1 MGLTPAEIIRTK
13 RDGGVHSKEEIAA
26 LVRGIADGSWADSQ
40 VGAWAMAVVLRG
52 LDGVERCTLTQAMA
66 HSGRVLD
73 WRGVSGLQGP
83 ILDKHS
89 TGGVGD
95 KVSLIVAP
103 LLAACGGV
111 VPMISGRALGHTGG
125 TLDKLEA
132 LPGFNVH
139 PSQPVL
145 QACLRE
151 AGCAIVG
158 AGPDLA
164 PADRRLYAIRDVT
177 ATVESL
183 DLITASILSKKLAA
197 GLQALVMDVKVG
209 SGAVMPELSQA
220 QALAASLVEVAAGSG
235 LPTRALITDMNQVL
249 GRSAGHAVE
258 VREILDVLSGAPAEP
273 RLLELC
279 LLQTAHLLVMGGLQ
293 PTLEAALKAARAALA
308 SGAAA
313 ERFSRMVALQGGP
326 RDVMREPRLSAAP
339 CRVGVWPAAAR
350 RGRVSTI
357 DVRAVGL
364 ALLRIGGG
372 RARPGDAI
380 DPRVGLT
387 EVLGVGEVFGEQRPL
402 AVLHAA
408 SAEEARAAARE
419 VAAAFGWV
427 DEDHA
432 VAPSPLVHQVV
443 GSATVGRSQGTP

>member
-1 MGLTPAEIIRTK
+1 MIGPLPAEIIRTK
-13 RDGGVHSKEEIAA
+13 RDGRAHAEAELQA
-26 LVRGIADGSWADSQ
+26 LVRGITDGSWSDSQ
-40 VGAWAMAVVLRG
+40 VAAWAMAVLLRG
-52 LDGVERCTLTQAMA
+52 LDGAERRILTLAMA

-73 WRGVSGLQGP
+73 WRGVPGLQGP

-103 LLAACGGV
+103 LVAACGGI
-111 VPMISGRALGHTGG
+111 VPMISGRGLGHTGG

-132 LPGFNVH
+132 LPGFGVH
-139 PSQPVL
+139 PSEAVL
-145 QACLRE
+145 HQCLRD
-151 AGCAIVG
+151 AGCAIIG

-209 SGAVMPELSQA
+209 RGAVMPEWPRA
-220 QALAASLVEVAAGSG
+220 QALAQSLVAVAQAAG

-249 GRSAGHAVE
+249 GRTAGHAVE
-258 VREILDVLSGAPAEP
+258 VQEAIDLLTGAAAEP

-279 LLQTAHLLVMGGLQ
+279 VLQTAHLLVMGGLQ
-293 PTLEAALKAARAALA
+293 PTLEAARAAAMKALRSGEAAARF
-308 SGAAA
+308 
-313 ERFSRMVALQGGP
+313 ERMVALQGGP
-326 RDVMREPRLSAAP
+326 RNVLRWDGGDRAP
-339 CRVGVWPAAAR
+339 HAVGVWPEGVPS
-350 RGRVSTI
+350 GRVSAI
-357 DVRAVGL
+357 DVRSVGL

-372 RARPGDAI
+372 RARPGDVI

-387 EVLGVGEVFGEQRPL
+387 EVLGVGEVFSAQRPL

-408 SAEEARAAARE
+408 TAEQAAQAARE
-419 VAAAFGWV
+419 VAAAFEWV
-427 DEDHA
+427 DEGQ
-432 VAPSPLVHQVV
+432 VVVPSPLVHGVV
-443 GSATVGRSQGTP
+443 EGP

>member
-1 MGLTPAEIIRTK
+1 MAEPGLTPAEIIRTK
-13 RDGGVHSKEEIAA
+13 RDGGFHAVDAIEAV
-26 LVRGIADGSWADSQ
+26 VRGITDQSWADSQ
-40 VGAWAMAVVLRG
+40 VAAWAMAVLLRG
-52 LDGVERCTLTQAMA
+52 LDATERKALTMAMA

-73 WRGVSGLQGP
+73 WRGMAGLKGP

-103 LLAACGGV
+103 LVAACGGV
-111 VPMISGRALGHTGG
+111 VPMISGRGLGHTGG

-132 LPGFNVH
+132 LPGLGVH
-139 PSQPVL
+139 LDEPAL
-145 QACLRE
+145 HACLRE
-151 AGCAIVG
+151 AGCAIIG

-209 SGAVMPELSQA
+209 SGAVMPDLARA
-220 QALAASLVEVAAGSG
+220 QALARSLVEVASAAG
-235 LPTRALITDMNQVL
+235 LPTRALITDMGQVL
-249 GRSAGHAVE
+249 GCTAGHAVE
-258 VREILDVLSGAPAEP
+258 VREAIDLLAGRSAEP

-279 LLQTAHLLVMGGLQ
+279 LLQAAHLLVMGGLQ
-293 PTLEAALKAARAALA
+293 PSLEAAQAAAQAALR

-313 ERFSRMVALQGGP
+313 ERFARMVALQGGP
-326 RDVMREPRLSAAP
+326 GDVMRNPGLPKAP
-339 CRVGVWPAAAR
+339 TTVGVWPPGLVQGQVR
-350 RGRVSTI
+350 TI
-357 DVRAVGL
+357 DVRALGW

-387 EVLGVGEVFGEQRPL
+387 EVLGVGEVFSRDRPL
-402 AVLHAA
+402 ALLQAA
-408 SAEEARAAARE
+408 CAEQAQQAARE
-419 VAAAFGWV
+419 VAAAF
-427 DEDHA
+427 ECTPEA
-432 VAPSPLVHQVV
+432 VALKPAPLV
-443 GSATVGRSQGTP
+443 QGYFVP